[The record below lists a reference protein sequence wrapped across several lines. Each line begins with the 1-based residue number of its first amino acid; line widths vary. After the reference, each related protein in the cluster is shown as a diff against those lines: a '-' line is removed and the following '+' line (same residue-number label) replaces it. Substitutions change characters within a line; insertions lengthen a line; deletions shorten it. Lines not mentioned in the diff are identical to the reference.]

1 MLIEKKIKRA
11 FFLLSWVF
19 LIVNVQATES
29 YKKDAAVSD
38 ARLLVFPDNKR
49 EPFLNAIQNAQQS
62 IQLAAY
68 KLSDLAVME
77 ALKKAAE
84 RGCHIPFEDMK
95 FLEPG
100 DEGFG
105 KEDDFDPK
113 DWVQDVYVVTLP

>member
-84 RGCHIPFEDMK
+84 RGVTA
-95 FLEPG
+95 G
-100 DEGFG
+100 DS
-105 KEDDFDPK
+105 
-113 DWVQDVYVVTLP
+113 